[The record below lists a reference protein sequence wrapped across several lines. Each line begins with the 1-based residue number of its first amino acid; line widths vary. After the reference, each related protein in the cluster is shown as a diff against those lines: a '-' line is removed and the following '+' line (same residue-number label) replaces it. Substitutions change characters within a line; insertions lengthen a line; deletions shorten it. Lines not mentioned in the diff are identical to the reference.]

1 MAPLTYKE
9 YAREVFNKLTSLRR
23 MREVPRPQDS
33 FIPNFCG
40 GRAVFRII
48 LSVELVAVL
57 LALSGTLGVYSLWP
71 HLFLLSLYLQWIG
84 LASCGALCLARP
96 WLERMSSRRAVWV
109 SFGLLLAVT
118 FVISEL
124 AYRVSQANGLTK
136 IVFQGSHLSFLL
148 RNLLICAIV
157 SAVILRYL
165 YMQHVRDAQIRTG
178 AEARFLALQARMR
191 PHFLFNSLNSIAAL
205 ISLNP
210 SAAEEMVE
218 DLAELFRASLNAME
232 RSVPLSREVEITRMY
247 INIESARLGERLR
260 VVWQVDEDVQNAHV
274 PILTL
279 QPLVEN
285 AVYHGI
291 EQLPQGG
298 KIHIGVRRDGDYLV
312 FEVVNPLP
320 KTERS
325 SRGQRIALDN
335 ITQRLY
341 LMFGEAASVVLE
353 RGEDNHH
360 VRLMMPI
367 RGEQHETGHRRRRAV
382 GTPAPS
388 AHGR

>member
-9 YAREVFNKLTSLRR
+9 RAKDFFIKSIGMRR
-23 MREVPRPQDS
+23 MRESPQPNES

-40 GRAVFRII
+40 GRSVFRII

-84 LASCGALCLARP
+84 LASCAALCLARP
-96 WLERMSSRRAVWV
+96 WLERMTSRRAIWV
-109 SFGLLLAVT
+109 SFGLLFAVT
-118 FVISEL
+118 GVISEL
-124 AYRVSQANGLTK
+124 AYRISEANGLTE
-136 IVFQGSHLSFLL
+136 IAFQGSHFSFLL

-157 SAVILRYL
+157 SAGILRYL

-178 AEARFLALQARMR
+178 AEARFVALQARMR
-191 PHFLFNSLNSIAAL
+191 PHFLFNSFNSIAAL
-205 ISLNP
+205 ISVNP

-232 RSVPLSREVEITRMY
+232 RLVPLSREIEITRMY

-260 VVWQVDEDVQNAHV
+260 MVWQVDEDVQDAPV

-291 EQLPQGG
+291 EQIPQGG
-298 KIHIGVRRDGDYLV
+298 KISIGVHRDADLLI
-312 FEVVNPLP
+312 FEVENPLP
-320 KTERS
+320 KAERPS
-325 SRGQRIALDN
+325 QGQRIALDN

-353 RGEDNHH
+353 RGESLHR

-367 RGEQHETGHRRRRAV
+367 RGEQHETGHRRR
-382 GTPAPS
+382 
-388 AHGR
+388 